1 MDLTRRHIGHII
13 NLLQGEVQ
21 ILTGGIV
28 REHAMRADKVQFLD
42 RRYSPDE
49 RSDVF
54 CISTYVCALEGAFFY
69 AVLQNQK
76 RVRQRRKMGKEAKK
90 NSVFKAEHNADGTS
104 VKVTK
109 EDVRQT
115 FAKFKNPRFST
126 AYITKMAILT
136 AISFLLYAFGKF
148 NLPFMFPQF
157 LEIQISELP
166 ALLAGF
172 SMGPISACVVI
183 VLKCLLKFPLSSTVY
198 VGEATDI
205 LLGIA
210 FVLPASLIYYFH
222 KDKKH
227 ALIGLGVGTV
237 CLTALSILVNRFIS
251 IPYYVQLYFNGD
263 FSLIVNLLAPL
274 YKNITIDTF
283 YTYYL
288 LLGVLPF
295 NLFRCIIVSGLT
307 FVLYK
312 RLSKIL
318 HWDGTSMKKSHDVFG
333 KHTVKNIEETYAL
346 AKQIASTLKG
356 GDVILLSGDLGAGKT
371 TFTKG
376 LAKALGIDDE
386 VTSPTFTILN
396 VYEDGRLKL
405 NHLDM
410 YRVESAD
417 ELAELGIEDCFDDDS
432 VTVIEWNKF
441 EHIDGEIID
450 INITPTGENERIFDV
465 EKRDN
470 K

>member
-1 MDLTRRHIGHII
+1 MFAPLKAQFFYTDRER
-13 NLLQGEVQ
+13 Q
-21 ILTGGIV
+21 ILW
-28 REHAMRADKVQFLD
+28 KL
-42 RRYSPDE
+42 
-49 RSDVF
+49 
-54 CISTYVCALEGAFFY
+54 
-69 AVLQNQK
+69 
-76 RVRQRRKMGKEAKK
+76 RQRRKMSKTKGEKRLK
-90 NSVFKAEHNADGTS
+90 NDVSITAEKTDGKAEIKA
-104 VKVTK
+104 
-109 EDVRQT
+109 T
-115 FAKFKNPRFST
+115 FAKFRNPKFST
-126 AYITKMAILT
+126 AYIAKMAILT
-136 AISFLLYAFGKF
+136 AIAFILYAFAKF
-148 NLPFMFPQF
+148 NLPFMFPSF

-172 SMGPISACVVI
+172 SMGPISGCLVVI
-183 VLKCLLKFPLSSTVY
+183 IKCLLKFPLTTTAY

-227 ALIGLGVGTV
+227 ALIGLCVGSA
-237 CLTALSILVNRFIS
+237 CLTGLSILVNRFIS
-251 IPYYVQLYFNGD
+251 IPFFVQLYFGGNFD
-263 FSLIVNLLAPL
+263 AIVGVLKPL
-274 YKNITIDTF
+274 YKNVTIDTF

-318 HWDGTSMKKSHDVFG
+318 HWDGTSMKKDTVFG
-333 KHTVKNIEETYAL
+333 VHKVKSVDETYAL
-346 AKQIASTLKG
+346 AKKVADTLDG
-356 GDVILLSGDLGAGKT
+356 GEVLLLDGDLGAGKT

-376 LAKALGIDDE
+376 LAKALGVKEE

-396 VYEDGRLKL
+396 VYEDGRIKL

-410 YRVESAD
+410 YRVESSD
-417 ELAELGIEDCFDDDS
+417 ELAELGIEECFDEDA

-441 EHIDGEIID
+441 EHFDGKVIKISVKTLGETKREYDIVLQQDENGKTISDVDAETVKTDEKKSDDVNGEKAENESAVDGENND
-450 INITPTGENERIFDV
+450 
-465 EKRDN
+465 
-470 K
+470 

>member
-1 MDLTRRHIGHII
+1 MSKTK
-13 NLLQGEVQ
+13 GEKR
-21 ILTGGIV
+21 L
-28 REHAMRADKVQFLD
+28 KN
-42 RRYSPDE
+42 
-49 RSDVF
+49 DVS
-54 CISTYVCALEGAFFY
+54 ITAEKTDG
-69 AVLQNQK
+69 
-76 RVRQRRKMGKEAKK
+76 
-90 NSVFKAEHNADGTS
+90 KAEIKA
-104 VKVTK
+104 
-109 EDVRQT
+109 T
-115 FAKFKNPRFST
+115 FAKFRNPKFST
-126 AYITKMAILT
+126 AYIAKMAILT
-136 AISFLLYAFGKF
+136 AIAFILYAFAKF
-148 NLPFMFPQF
+148 NLPFMFPSF

-172 SMGPISACVVI
+172 SMGPISGCLVVI
-183 VLKCLLKFPLSSTVY
+183 IKCLLKFPLTTTAY

-227 ALIGLGVGTV
+227 ALIGLCVGSA
-237 CLTALSILVNRFIS
+237 CLTGLSILVNRFIS
-251 IPYYVQLYFNGD
+251 IPFFVQLYFGGNFD
-263 FSLIVNLLAPL
+263 AIVGVLKPL
-274 YKNITIDTF
+274 YKNVTIDNF

-295 NLFRCIIVSGLT
+295 NLFRCIIVNGLT

-318 HWDGTSMKKSHDVFG
+318 HWDGTSMKKDTVFG
-333 KHTVKNIEETYAL
+333 VHKVKSVDETYAL
-346 AKQIASTLKG
+346 AKKVADTLDG
-356 GDVILLSGDLGAGKT
+356 GEVLLLDGDLGAGKT

-376 LAKALGIDDE
+376 LAKALGVKEE

-410 YRVESAD
+410 YRVESSD
-417 ELAELGIEDCFDDDS
+417 ELAELGIEECFDEDA

-441 EHIDGEIID
+441 EHFDGKVIRISVKTLGETKREYDIVLQQDENGKTISDVDAETVKTDEKKSDDVNGEKAENESAVDGENND
-450 INITPTGENERIFDV
+450 
-465 EKRDN
+465 
-470 K
+470 

>member
-1 MDLTRRHIGHII
+1 MSKTE
-13 NLLQGEVQ
+13 GEKR
-21 ILTGGIV
+21 L
-28 REHAMRADKVQFLD
+28 KN
-42 RRYSPDE
+42 
-49 RSDVF
+49 DVS
-54 CISTYVCALEGAFFY
+54 ITAEKTDG
-69 AVLQNQK
+69 
-76 RVRQRRKMGKEAKK
+76 
-90 NSVFKAEHNADGTS
+90 KAEIKA
-104 VKVTK
+104 
-109 EDVRQT
+109 T
-115 FAKFKNPRFST
+115 FAKFRNPKFST
-126 AYITKMAILT
+126 AYIAKMAILT
-136 AISFLLYAFGKF
+136 AIAFILYAFAKF
-148 NLPFMFPQF
+148 NLPFMFPSF

-172 SMGPISACVVI
+172 SMGPISGCLVVI
-183 VLKCLLKFPLSSTVY
+183 IKCLLKFPLTTTAY

-227 ALIGLGVGTV
+227 ALIGLCVGSA
-237 CLTALSILVNRFIS
+237 CLTGLSILVNRFIS
-251 IPYYVQLYFNGD
+251 IPFFVQLYFGGNFD
-263 FSLIVNLLAPL
+263 AIVGVLKPL
-274 YKNITIDTF
+274 YKNVTIDTF

-318 HWDGTSMKKSHDVFG
+318 HWDGTSMKKDTVFG
-333 KHTVKNIEETYAL
+333 VHKVKSVDETYAL
-346 AKQIASTLKG
+346 AKKVADTLDG
-356 GDVILLSGDLGAGKT
+356 GEVLLLDGDLGAGKT

-376 LAKALGIDDE
+376 LAKALGVKEE

-410 YRVESAD
+410 YRVESSD
-417 ELAELGIEDCFDDDS
+417 ELAELGIEECFDEDA

-441 EHIDGEIID
+441 EHFDGKVIKISVKTLGETKREYD
-450 INITPTGENERIFDV
+450 IVLQQDENGKTISDVDAETVKTDEKKSDGVNGEKAEN
-465 EKRDN
+465 
-470 K
+470 

>member
-1 MDLTRRHIGHII
+1 MSKTK
-13 NLLQGEVQ
+13 GEKR
-21 ILTGGIV
+21 L
-28 REHAMRADKVQFLD
+28 KN
-42 RRYSPDE
+42 
-49 RSDVF
+49 DVS
-54 CISTYVCALEGAFFY
+54 ITAEKTDG
-69 AVLQNQK
+69 
-76 RVRQRRKMGKEAKK
+76 
-90 NSVFKAEHNADGTS
+90 KAEIKA
-104 VKVTK
+104 
-109 EDVRQT
+109 T
-115 FAKFKNPRFST
+115 FAKFRNPKFST
-126 AYITKMAILT
+126 AYIAKMAILT
-136 AISFLLYAFGKF
+136 AIAFILYAFAKF
-148 NLPFMFPQF
+148 NLPFMFPSF

-172 SMGPISACVVI
+172 SMGPISGCLVVI
-183 VLKCLLKFPLSSTVY
+183 IKCLLKFPLTTTAY
-198 VGEATDI
+198 VGESTDI

-227 ALIGLGVGTV
+227 ALIGLCVGSA
-237 CLTALSILVNRFIS
+237 CLTGLSILVNRFIS
-251 IPYYVQLYFNGD
+251 IPFFVQLYFGGNFD
-263 FSLIVNLLAPL
+263 AIVGVLKPL
-274 YKNITIDTF
+274 YKNVTIDTF

-318 HWDGTSMKKSHDVFG
+318 HWDGTSMKKDSVFG
-333 KHTVKNIEETYAL
+333 VHKVKSVDETYAL
-346 AKQIASTLKG
+346 AKKVADTLDG
-356 GDVILLSGDLGAGKT
+356 GEVLLLDGDLGAGKT

-376 LAKALGIDDE
+376 LAKALGVKEE

-410 YRVESAD
+410 YRVESSD
-417 ELAELGIEDCFDDDS
+417 ELAELGIEECFDEDA

-441 EHIDGEIID
+441 EHFDGKVIKISVKTLGETKREYDIVLQQDENGKTISDVDAETVESDEKKSDDVNGEKAENESVADGE
-450 INITPTGENERIFDV
+450 NNG
-465 EKRDN
+465 
-470 K
+470 

>member
-1 MDLTRRHIGHII
+1 MSKTK
-13 NLLQGEVQ
+13 GEKR
-21 ILTGGIV
+21 L
-28 REHAMRADKVQFLD
+28 KN
-42 RRYSPDE
+42 
-49 RSDVF
+49 DVS
-54 CISTYVCALEGAFFY
+54 ITAEKTDG
-69 AVLQNQK
+69 
-76 RVRQRRKMGKEAKK
+76 
-90 NSVFKAEHNADGTS
+90 KAEIKA
-104 VKVTK
+104 
-109 EDVRQT
+109 T
-115 FAKFKNPRFST
+115 FAKFRNPKFST
-126 AYITKMAILT
+126 AYIAKMAILT
-136 AISFLLYAFGKF
+136 AIAFILYAFAKF
-148 NLPFMFPQF
+148 NLPFMFPSF

-172 SMGPISACVVI
+172 SMGPISGCLVVI
-183 VLKCLLKFPLSSTVY
+183 IKCLLKFPLTTTAY

-227 ALIGLGVGTV
+227 ALIGLCVGSA
-237 CLTALSILVNRFIS
+237 CLTGLSILVNRFIS
-251 IPYYVQLYFNGD
+251 IPFFVQLYFGGN
-263 FSLIVNLLAPL
+263 FNAIVGVLKPL
-274 YKNITIDTF
+274 YKNVTIDTF

-318 HWDGTSMKKSHDVFG
+318 HWDGTSMKKDTVFG
-333 KHTVKNIEETYAL
+333 VHKVKSVDETYAL
-346 AKQIASTLKG
+346 AKKVADTLDG
-356 GDVILLSGDLGAGKT
+356 GEVLLLDGDLGAGKT

-376 LAKALGIDDE
+376 LAKALGVKEE

-410 YRVESAD
+410 YRVESSD
-417 ELAELGIEDCFDDDS
+417 ELAELGIEECFDEDA

-441 EHIDGEIID
+441 EHFDGKVIKISVKTLGETKREYDIVLQQDENGKTISDVDAETVKTDEKKSDDVNGEKAENESAVDGE
-450 INITPTGENERIFDV
+450 NNV
-465 EKRDN
+465 
-470 K
+470 

>member
-1 MDLTRRHIGHII
+1 MSKTK
-13 NLLQGEVQ
+13 GEKR
-21 ILTGGIV
+21 L
-28 REHAMRADKVQFLD
+28 KN
-42 RRYSPDE
+42 
-49 RSDVF
+49 DVS
-54 CISTYVCALEGAFFY
+54 ITAEKTDG
-69 AVLQNQK
+69 
-76 RVRQRRKMGKEAKK
+76 
-90 NSVFKAEHNADGTS
+90 KAEIKA
-104 VKVTK
+104 
-109 EDVRQT
+109 T
-115 FAKFKNPRFST
+115 FAKFRNPKFST
-126 AYITKMAILT
+126 AYIAKMAILT
-136 AISFLLYAFGKF
+136 AIAFILYAFAKF
-148 NLPFMFPQF
+148 NLPFMFPSF

-172 SMGPISACVVI
+172 SMGPISGCLVVI
-183 VLKCLLKFPLSSTVY
+183 IKCLLKFPLTTTAY
-198 VGEATDI
+198 VGESTDI

-227 ALIGLGVGTV
+227 ALIGLCVGSA
-237 CLTALSILVNRFIS
+237 CLTGLSILVNRFIS
-251 IPYYVQLYFNGD
+251 IPFFVQLYFGGNFD
-263 FSLIVNLLAPL
+263 AIVGVLKPL
-274 YKNITIDTF
+274 YKNVTIDTF

-318 HWDGTSMKKSHDVFG
+318 HWDGTSMKKDTVFG
-333 KHTVKNIEETYAL
+333 VHKVKSVDETYAL
-346 AKQIASTLKG
+346 AKKVADTLDG
-356 GDVILLSGDLGAGKT
+356 GEVLLLDGDLGAGKT

-376 LAKALGIDDE
+376 LAKALGVKEE

-410 YRVESAD
+410 YRVESSD
-417 ELAELGIEDCFDDDS
+417 ELAELGIEECFDEDA

-441 EHIDGEIID
+441 EHFDGKVIKISVKTLGETKREYDIVLQQDENGKTISDVDTETVEADEKKSDDVKGEKAVNESAADGE
-450 INITPTGENERIFDV
+450 NNG
-465 EKRDN
+465 
-470 K
+470 

>member
-1 MDLTRRHIGHII
+1 MFAPLKAQFFYTDRER
-13 NLLQGEVQ
+13 Q
-21 ILTGGIV
+21 ILW
-28 REHAMRADKVQFLD
+28 KL
-42 RRYSPDE
+42 
-49 RSDVF
+49 
-54 CISTYVCALEGAFFY
+54 
-69 AVLQNQK
+69 
-76 RVRQRRKMGKEAKK
+76 RQRRKMSKTKGEKRLK
-90 NSVFKAEHNADGTS
+90 NDISITAEKTDGKAEIKA
-104 VKVTK
+104 
-109 EDVRQT
+109 T
-115 FAKFKNPRFST
+115 FAKFRNPKFST
-126 AYITKMAILT
+126 AYIAKMAILT
-136 AISFLLYAFGKF
+136 AIAFILYAFAKF
-148 NLPFMFPQF
+148 NLPFMFPSF

-172 SMGPISACVVI
+172 SMGPISGCLVVI
-183 VLKCLLKFPLSSTVY
+183 IKCLLKFPLTTTAY

-227 ALIGLGVGTV
+227 ALIGLCVGSA
-237 CLTALSILVNRFIS
+237 CLTGLSILVNRFIS
-251 IPYYVQLYFNGD
+251 IPFFVQLYFGGNFD
-263 FSLIVNLLAPL
+263 AIVGVLKPL
-274 YKNITIDTF
+274 YKNVTIDNF

-295 NLFRCIIVSGLT
+295 NLFRCIIVNGLT

-318 HWDGTSMKKSHDVFG
+318 HWDGTSMKKDTVFG
-333 KHTVKNIEETYAL
+333 VHKVKSVDETYAL
-346 AKQIASTLKG
+346 AKKVADTLDG
-356 GDVILLSGDLGAGKT
+356 GEVLLLDGDLGAGKT

-376 LAKALGIDDE
+376 LAKALGVKEE

-410 YRVESAD
+410 YRVESSD
-417 ELAELGIEDCFDDDS
+417 ELAELGIEECFDEDA

-441 EHIDGEIID
+441 EHFDGKVIKISVKTLGETKREYDIVLQQDENGKTISDVDAETVKTDEKKSDDVNGEKAENESAVDGENND
-450 INITPTGENERIFDV
+450 
-465 EKRDN
+465 
-470 K
+470 

>member
-1 MDLTRRHIGHII
+1 MSKTK
-13 NLLQGEVQ
+13 GEKR
-21 ILTGGIV
+21 L
-28 REHAMRADKVQFLD
+28 KN
-42 RRYSPDE
+42 
-49 RSDVF
+49 DVS
-54 CISTYVCALEGAFFY
+54 ITAEKTDG
-69 AVLQNQK
+69 
-76 RVRQRRKMGKEAKK
+76 
-90 NSVFKAEHNADGTS
+90 KAEIKA
-104 VKVTK
+104 
-109 EDVRQT
+109 T
-115 FAKFKNPRFST
+115 FAKFRNPKFST
-126 AYITKMAILT
+126 AYIAKMAILT
-136 AISFLLYAFGKF
+136 AIAFILYAFAKF
-148 NLPFMFPQF
+148 NLPFMFPSF

-172 SMGPISACVVI
+172 SMGPISGCLVVI
-183 VLKCLLKFPLSSTVY
+183 IKCLLKFPLTTTAY

-227 ALIGLGVGTV
+227 ALIGLCVGSA
-237 CLTALSILVNRFIS
+237 CLTGLSILVNRFIS
-251 IPYYVQLYFNGD
+251 IPFFVQLYFGGNFD
-263 FSLIVNLLAPL
+263 AIVGVLKPL
-274 YKNITIDTF
+274 YKNVTIDTF

-318 HWDGTSMKKSHDVFG
+318 HWNGTSMKKDTVFG
-333 KHTVKNIEETYAL
+333 VHKVKSVDETYAL
-346 AKQIASTLKG
+346 AKKVADTLDG
-356 GDVILLSGDLGAGKT
+356 GEVLLLDGDLGAGKT

-376 LAKALGIDDE
+376 LAKALGVKEE

-410 YRVESAD
+410 YRVESSD
-417 ELAELGIEDCFDDDS
+417 ELAELGIEECFDEDA

-441 EHIDGEIID
+441 EHFDGKVIKISVKTLGETKREYD
-450 INITPTGENERIFDV
+450 IVLQQDENGKTISDVDAETVKTDEKKSDDVNGEKAEN
-465 EKRDN
+465 
-470 K
+470 

>member
-1 MDLTRRHIGHII
+1 MFAPLKAQFFYTDR
-13 NLLQGEVQ
+13 EWQ
-21 ILTGGIV
+21 ILW
-28 REHAMRADKVQFLD
+28 KL
-42 RRYSPDE
+42 
-49 RSDVF
+49 
-54 CISTYVCALEGAFFY
+54 
-69 AVLQNQK
+69 
-76 RVRQRRKMGKEAKK
+76 RQRRKMSKTKGEKRLK
-90 NSVFKAEHNADGTS
+90 NDISITAEKTDGKAEIKA
-104 VKVTK
+104 
-109 EDVRQT
+109 T
-115 FAKFKNPRFST
+115 FAKFRNPKFST
-126 AYITKMAILT
+126 AYIAKMAILT
-136 AISFLLYAFGKF
+136 AIAFILYAFAKF
-148 NLPFMFPQF
+148 NLPFMFPSF

-172 SMGPISACVVI
+172 SMGPISGCLVVI
-183 VLKCLLKFPLSSTVY
+183 IKCLLKFPLTTTAY

-227 ALIGLGVGTV
+227 ALIGLCVGSA
-237 CLTALSILVNRFIS
+237 CLTGLSILVNRFIS
-251 IPYYVQLYFNGD
+251 IPFFVQLYFGGNFD
-263 FSLIVNLLAPL
+263 AIVGVLKPL
-274 YKNITIDTF
+274 YKNVTIDNF

-295 NLFRCIIVSGLT
+295 NLFRCIIVNGLT

-318 HWDGTSMKKSHDVFG
+318 HWDGTSMKKDTVFG
-333 KHTVKNIEETYAL
+333 VHKVKSVDETYAL
-346 AKQIASTLKG
+346 AKKVADTLDG
-356 GDVILLSGDLGAGKT
+356 GEVLLLDGDLGAGKT

-376 LAKALGIDDE
+376 LAKALGVKEE

-410 YRVESAD
+410 YRVESSD
-417 ELAELGIEDCFDDDS
+417 ELAELGIEECFDEDA

-441 EHIDGEIID
+441 EHFDGKVIKISVKTLGETKREYDIVLQQDENGKTISDVDAETVKTDEKKSDDVNGEKAENESAVDGENND
-450 INITPTGENERIFDV
+450 
-465 EKRDN
+465 
-470 K
+470 

>member
-1 MDLTRRHIGHII
+1 MSKTK
-13 NLLQGEVQ
+13 GEKR
-21 ILTGGIV
+21 L
-28 REHAMRADKVQFLD
+28 KN
-42 RRYSPDE
+42 
-49 RSDVF
+49 DVS
-54 CISTYVCALEGAFFY
+54 ITAEKTDG
-69 AVLQNQK
+69 
-76 RVRQRRKMGKEAKK
+76 
-90 NSVFKAEHNADGTS
+90 KAEIKA
-104 VKVTK
+104 
-109 EDVRQT
+109 T
-115 FAKFKNPRFST
+115 FAKFRNPKFST
-126 AYITKMAILT
+126 AYIAKMAILT
-136 AISFLLYAFGKF
+136 AIAFILYAFAKF
-148 NLPFMFPQF
+148 NLPFMFPSF

-172 SMGPISACVVI
+172 SMGPISGCLVVI
-183 VLKCLLKFPLSSTVY
+183 IKCLLKFPLTTTAY

-227 ALIGLGVGTV
+227 ALIGLCVGSA
-237 CLTALSILVNRFIS
+237 CLTGLSILVNRFIS
-251 IPYYVQLYFNGD
+251 IPFFVQLYFGGNFD
-263 FSLIVNLLAPL
+263 AIVGVLKPL
-274 YKNITIDTF
+274 YKNVTIDTF

-318 HWDGTSMKKSHDVFG
+318 HWDGTSMKKDTVFG
-333 KHTVKNIEETYAL
+333 VHKVKSVDETYAL
-346 AKQIASTLKG
+346 AKKVADTLDG
-356 GDVILLSGDLGAGKT
+356 GEVLLLDGDLGAGKT

-376 LAKALGIDDE
+376 LAKALGVKEE

-410 YRVESAD
+410 YRVECSD
-417 ELAELGIEDCFDDDS
+417 ELAELGIEECFDEDA

-441 EHIDGEIID
+441 EHFDGKVIKISVKTLGETKREYD
-450 INITPTGENERIFDV
+450 IVLQQDENGKTISDVDAETVKTDEKKSDDVNGEKAEN
-465 EKRDN
+465 
-470 K
+470 

>member
-1 MDLTRRHIGHII
+1 MSKTK
-13 NLLQGEVQ
+13 GEKR
-21 ILTGGIV
+21 L
-28 REHAMRADKVQFLD
+28 KN
-42 RRYSPDE
+42 
-49 RSDVF
+49 DVS
-54 CISTYVCALEGAFFY
+54 ITAEKTDG
-69 AVLQNQK
+69 
-76 RVRQRRKMGKEAKK
+76 
-90 NSVFKAEHNADGTS
+90 KAEIKA
-104 VKVTK
+104 
-109 EDVRQT
+109 T
-115 FAKFKNPRFST
+115 FAKFRNPKFST
-126 AYITKMAILT
+126 AYIAKMAILT
-136 AISFLLYAFGKF
+136 AIAFILYAFAKF
-148 NLPFMFPQF
+148 NLPFMFPSF

-172 SMGPISACVVI
+172 SMGPISGCLVVI
-183 VLKCLLKFPLSSTVY
+183 IKCLLKFPLTTTAY
-198 VGEATDI
+198 VGESTDI

-227 ALIGLGVGTV
+227 ALIGLCVGSA
-237 CLTALSILVNRFIS
+237 CLTGLSILVNRFIS
-251 IPYYVQLYFNGD
+251 IPFFVQLYFGGNFD
-263 FSLIVNLLAPL
+263 AIVGVLKPL
-274 YKNITIDTF
+274 YKNVTIDTF

-318 HWDGTSMKKSHDVFG
+318 HWDGTSMKKDTVFG
-333 KHTVKNIEETYAL
+333 VHKVKSVDETYAL
-346 AKQIASTLKG
+346 AKKVADTLDG
-356 GDVILLSGDLGAGKT
+356 GEVLLLDGDLGAGKT

-376 LAKALGIDDE
+376 LAKALGVKEE

-410 YRVESAD
+410 YRVESSD
-417 ELAELGIEDCFDDDS
+417 ELAELGIEECFDEDA

-441 EHIDGEIID
+441 EHFDGKVIRISVKTLGETKREYD
-450 INITPTGENERIFDV
+450 IVLQQDENGKTISDVDAERVKTDEKKSDDVNGEKAEN
-465 EKRDN
+465 
-470 K
+470 

>member
-1 MDLTRRHIGHII
+1 MSKTK
-13 NLLQGEVQ
+13 GEKR
-21 ILTGGIV
+21 L
-28 REHAMRADKVQFLD
+28 KN
-42 RRYSPDE
+42 
-49 RSDVF
+49 DVS
-54 CISTYVCALEGAFFY
+54 ITAEKTDG
-69 AVLQNQK
+69 
-76 RVRQRRKMGKEAKK
+76 
-90 NSVFKAEHNADGTS
+90 KAEIKA
-104 VKVTK
+104 
-109 EDVRQT
+109 T
-115 FAKFKNPRFST
+115 FAKFRNPKFST
-126 AYITKMAILT
+126 AYIAKMAILT
-136 AISFLLYAFGKF
+136 AIAFILYAFAKF
-148 NLPFMFPQF
+148 NLPFMFPSF

-172 SMGPISACVVI
+172 SMGPISGCLVVI
-183 VLKCLLKFPLSSTVY
+183 IKCLLKFPLTTTAY

-227 ALIGLGVGTV
+227 ALIGLCVGSA
-237 CLTALSILVNRFIS
+237 CLTGLSILVNRFIS
-251 IPYYVQLYFNGD
+251 IPFFVQLYFGGNFD
-263 FSLIVNLLAPL
+263 AIVGVLKPL
-274 YKNITIDTF
+274 YKNVTIDTF

-318 HWDGTSMKKSHDVFG
+318 HWDGTSMKKDTVFG
-333 KHTVKNIEETYAL
+333 VHKVKSVDETYAL
-346 AKQIASTLKG
+346 AKKVADTLDG
-356 GDVILLSGDLGAGKT
+356 GEVLLLDGDLGAGKT

-376 LAKALGIDDE
+376 LAKALGVKEE

-410 YRVESAD
+410 YRVESSD
-417 ELAELGIEDCFDDDS
+417 ELAELGIEECFDEDA

-441 EHIDGEIID
+441 EHFDGKVIKISVKTLGETKREYDIVLQQDENGKTISDVDAETVKTDEKKSDDVNGEKAENESAVDGENND
-450 INITPTGENERIFDV
+450 
-465 EKRDN
+465 
-470 K
+470 

>member
-1 MDLTRRHIGHII
+1 MSKTK
-13 NLLQGEVQ
+13 GEKR
-21 ILTGGIV
+21 L
-28 REHAMRADKVQFLD
+28 KN
-42 RRYSPDE
+42 
-49 RSDVF
+49 DVS
-54 CISTYVCALEGAFFY
+54 ITAEKTDG
-69 AVLQNQK
+69 
-76 RVRQRRKMGKEAKK
+76 
-90 NSVFKAEHNADGTS
+90 KAEIKA
-104 VKVTK
+104 
-109 EDVRQT
+109 T
-115 FAKFKNPRFST
+115 FAKFRNPKFST
-126 AYITKMAILT
+126 AYIAKMAILT
-136 AISFLLYAFGKF
+136 AIAFILYAFAKF
-148 NLPFMFPQF
+148 NLPFMFPSF

-172 SMGPISACVVI
+172 SMGPISGCLVVI
-183 VLKCLLKFPLSSTVY
+183 IKCLLKFPLTTTAY

-227 ALIGLGVGTV
+227 ALIGLCVGSA
-237 CLTALSILVNRFIS
+237 CLTGLSILVNRFIS
-251 IPYYVQLYFNGD
+251 IPFFVQLYFGGNFD
-263 FSLIVNLLAPL
+263 AIVGVLKPL
-274 YKNITIDTF
+274 YKNVTIDTF

-318 HWDGTSMKKSHDVFG
+318 HWDGTSMKKDTVFG
-333 KHTVKNIEETYAL
+333 VHKVKSVDETYAL
-346 AKQIASTLKG
+346 AKKVADTLDG
-356 GDVILLSGDLGAGKT
+356 GEVLLLDGDLGAGKT

-376 LAKALGIDDE
+376 LAKALGVKEE

-410 YRVESAD
+410 YRVESSD
-417 ELAELGIEDCFDDDS
+417 ELAELGIEECFDEDA

-441 EHIDGEIID
+441 DHFDGKVIKISVKTLGETKREYD
-450 INITPTGENERIFDV
+450 IVLQQDENGKTISDVDAETVKTDEKKSDDVNGEKAEN
-465 EKRDN
+465 
-470 K
+470 

>member
-1 MDLTRRHIGHII
+1 MSKTK
-13 NLLQGEVQ
+13 GEKR
-21 ILTGGIV
+21 L
-28 REHAMRADKVQFLD
+28 KN
-42 RRYSPDE
+42 
-49 RSDVF
+49 DVS
-54 CISTYVCALEGAFFY
+54 ITAEKTDG
-69 AVLQNQK
+69 
-76 RVRQRRKMGKEAKK
+76 
-90 NSVFKAEHNADGTS
+90 KAEIKA
-104 VKVTK
+104 
-109 EDVRQT
+109 T
-115 FAKFKNPRFST
+115 FAKFRNPKFST
-126 AYITKMAILT
+126 AYIAKMAILT
-136 AISFLLYAFGKF
+136 AIAFILYAFAKF
-148 NLPFMFPQF
+148 NLPFMFPSF

-172 SMGPISACVVI
+172 SMGPISGCLVVI
-183 VLKCLLKFPLSSTVY
+183 IKCLLKFPLTTTAY

-227 ALIGLGVGTV
+227 ALIGLCVGSA
-237 CLTALSILVNRFIS
+237 CLTGLSILVNRFIS
-251 IPYYVQLYFNGD
+251 IPFFVQLYFGGNFDAIIGV
-263 FSLIVNLLAPL
+263 LKPL
-274 YKNITIDTF
+274 YKNVTIDTF

-318 HWDGTSMKKSHDVFG
+318 HWDGTSMKKDTVFG
-333 KHTVKNIEETYAL
+333 VHKVKSVDETYAL
-346 AKQIASTLKG
+346 AKKVADTLDG
-356 GDVILLSGDLGAGKT
+356 GEVLLLDGDLGAGKT

-376 LAKALGIDDE
+376 LAKALGVKEE

-410 YRVESAD
+410 YRVESSD
-417 ELAELGIEDCFDDDS
+417 ELAELGIEECFDEDA

-441 EHIDGEIID
+441 EHFDGKVIKISVKTLGETKREYD
-450 INITPTGENERIFDV
+450 IVLQQDENGKTISDVDAETVKTDEKKSDDVNGEKAEN
-465 EKRDN
+465 
-470 K
+470 

>member
-1 MDLTRRHIGHII
+1 MSKTK
-13 NLLQGEVQ
+13 GEKR
-21 ILTGGIV
+21 L
-28 REHAMRADKVQFLD
+28 KN
-42 RRYSPDE
+42 
-49 RSDVF
+49 DVS
-54 CISTYVCALEGAFFY
+54 ITAEKTDG
-69 AVLQNQK
+69 
-76 RVRQRRKMGKEAKK
+76 
-90 NSVFKAEHNADGTS
+90 KAEIKA
-104 VKVTK
+104 
-109 EDVRQT
+109 T
-115 FAKFKNPRFST
+115 FAKFRNPKFST
-126 AYITKMAILT
+126 AYIAKMAILT
-136 AISFLLYAFGKF
+136 AIAFILYAFAKF
-148 NLPFMFPQF
+148 NLPFMFPSF

-172 SMGPISACVVI
+172 SMGPISGCLVVI
-183 VLKCLLKFPLSSTVY
+183 IKCLLKFPLTTTAY
-198 VGEATDI
+198 VGESTDI

-227 ALIGLGVGTV
+227 AFIGLCVGSA
-237 CLTALSILVNRFIS
+237 CLTGLSILVNRFIS
-251 IPYYVQLYFNGD
+251 IPFFVQLYFGGNFD
-263 FSLIVNLLAPL
+263 AIVGVLKPL
-274 YKNITIDTF
+274 YKNVTIDTF

-318 HWDGTSMKKSHDVFG
+318 HWDGTSMKKG
-333 KHTVKNIEETYAL
+333 TVLGVHKVKSVDETYAL
-346 AKQIASTLKG
+346 AKKVADTLDG
-356 GDVILLSGDLGAGKT
+356 GEVLLLDGDLGAGKT

-376 LAKALGIDDE
+376 LAKALGVKEE

-410 YRVESAD
+410 YRVESSD
-417 ELAELGIEDCFDDDS
+417 ELAELGIEECFDEDA

-441 EHIDGEIID
+441 EHFDGKVIKISVKTLGETKREYDIVLQQDENGKTISDVDTETVEADEKKSDDVKGEKAENESVADGE
-450 INITPTGENERIFDV
+450 NNG
-465 EKRDN
+465 
-470 K
+470 

>member
-1 MDLTRRHIGHII
+1 MSKTK
-13 NLLQGEVQ
+13 GEKR
-21 ILTGGIV
+21 L
-28 REHAMRADKVQFLD
+28 KN
-42 RRYSPDE
+42 
-49 RSDVF
+49 DVS
-54 CISTYVCALEGAFFY
+54 ITAEKTDG
-69 AVLQNQK
+69 
-76 RVRQRRKMGKEAKK
+76 
-90 NSVFKAEHNADGTS
+90 KAEIKA
-104 VKVTK
+104 
-109 EDVRQT
+109 T
-115 FAKFKNPRFST
+115 FAKFRNPKFST
-126 AYITKMAILT
+126 AYIAKMAILT
-136 AISFLLYAFGKF
+136 AIAFILYAFAKF
-148 NLPFMFPQF
+148 NLPFMFPSF

-172 SMGPISACVVI
+172 SMGPISGCLVVI
-183 VLKCLLKFPLSSTVY
+183 IKCLLKFPLTTTAY
-198 VGEATDI
+198 VGESTDI

-227 ALIGLGVGTV
+227 ALIGLCVGSA
-237 CLTALSILVNRFIS
+237 CLTGLSILVNRFIS
-251 IPYYVQLYFNGD
+251 IPFFVQLYFGGNFDAIIGV
-263 FSLIVNLLAPL
+263 LKPL
-274 YKNITIDTF
+274 YKNVTIDTF

-318 HWDGTSMKKSHDVFG
+318 HWDGTSMKKSTVFG
-333 KHTVKNIEETYAL
+333 VHKVKSVDETYAL
-346 AKQIASTLKG
+346 AKKVADTLDG
-356 GDVILLSGDLGAGKT
+356 GEILLLDGDLGAGKT

-376 LAKALGIDDE
+376 LAKALGVKEE

-410 YRVESAD
+410 YRVESSD
-417 ELAELGIEDCFDDDS
+417 ELAELGIEECFDEDA

-441 EHIDGEIID
+441 EHFDGKVIKISVKTLGETKREYDIVLKQDENGKTISDDDAETVESDEKKSDDVNGEKAENESVADGE
-450 INITPTGENERIFDV
+450 NNG
-465 EKRDN
+465 
-470 K
+470 

>member
-1 MDLTRRHIGHII
+1 MFAPLKAQFFYTDRER
-13 NLLQGEVQ
+13 Q
-21 ILTGGIV
+21 ILW
-28 REHAMRADKVQFLD
+28 KL
-42 RRYSPDE
+42 
-49 RSDVF
+49 
-54 CISTYVCALEGAFFY
+54 C
-69 AVLQNQK
+69 
-76 RVRQRRKMGKEAKK
+76 QRRKMSKTKGEKRLK
-90 NSVFKAEHNADGTS
+90 NDVSITAEKTDGKAEIKA
-104 VKVTK
+104 
-109 EDVRQT
+109 T
-115 FAKFKNPRFST
+115 FAKFRNPKFST
-126 AYITKMAILT
+126 AYIAKMAILT
-136 AISFLLYAFGKF
+136 AIAFILYAFAKF
-148 NLPFMFPQF
+148 NLPFMFPSF

-172 SMGPISACVVI
+172 SMGPISGCLVVI
-183 VLKCLLKFPLSSTVY
+183 IKCLLKFPLTTTAY

-227 ALIGLGVGTV
+227 ALIGLCVGSA
-237 CLTALSILVNRFIS
+237 CLTGLSILVNRFIS
-251 IPYYVQLYFNGD
+251 IPFFVQLYFGGNFD
-263 FSLIVNLLAPL
+263 AIVGVLKPL
-274 YKNITIDTF
+274 YKNVTIDTF

-318 HWDGTSMKKSHDVFG
+318 HWDGTSMKKDTVFG
-333 KHTVKNIEETYAL
+333 VHKVKSVDETYAL
-346 AKQIASTLKG
+346 AKKVADTLDG
-356 GDVILLSGDLGAGKT
+356 GEVLLLDGDLGAGKT

-376 LAKALGIDDE
+376 LAKALGVKEE

-410 YRVESAD
+410 YRVESSD
-417 ELAELGIEDCFDDDS
+417 ELAELGIEECFDEDA

-441 EHIDGEIID
+441 EHFDGKVIKISVKTLGETKREYDIVLQQDENGKTISDVDAETVKTDEKKSDDVNGEKAENESAVDGENND
-450 INITPTGENERIFDV
+450 
-465 EKRDN
+465 
-470 K
+470 

>member
-1 MDLTRRHIGHII
+1 MSKTK
-13 NLLQGEVQ
+13 GEKR
-21 ILTGGIV
+21 L
-28 REHAMRADKVQFLD
+28 KN
-42 RRYSPDE
+42 
-49 RSDVF
+49 DVS
-54 CISTYVCALEGAFFY
+54 ITAEKTDG
-69 AVLQNQK
+69 
-76 RVRQRRKMGKEAKK
+76 
-90 NSVFKAEHNADGTS
+90 KAEIKA
-104 VKVTK
+104 
-109 EDVRQT
+109 T
-115 FAKFKNPRFST
+115 FAKFRNPKFST
-126 AYITKMAILT
+126 AYIAKMAILT
-136 AISFLLYAFGKF
+136 AIAFILYAFAKF
-148 NLPFMFPQF
+148 NLPFMFPSF

-172 SMGPISACVVI
+172 SMGPISGCLVVI
-183 VLKCLLKFPLSSTVY
+183 IKCLLKFPLTTTAY
-198 VGEATDI
+198 VGESTDI

-227 ALIGLGVGTV
+227 ALIGLCVGSA
-237 CLTALSILVNRFIS
+237 CLTGLSILVNRFIS
-251 IPYYVQLYFNGD
+251 IPFFVQLYFGGNFD
-263 FSLIVNLLAPL
+263 AIVGVLKPL
-274 YKNITIDTF
+274 YKNVTIDTF

-318 HWDGTSMKKSHDVFG
+318 HWDGTSMKKDSVFG
-333 KHTVKNIEETYAL
+333 VHKVKSVDETYAL
-346 AKQIASTLKG
+346 AKKVADTLDG
-356 GDVILLSGDLGAGKT
+356 GEVLLLDGDLGAGKT

-376 LAKALGIDDE
+376 LAKALGVKEE

-410 YRVESAD
+410 YRVESSD
-417 ELAELGIEDCFDDDS
+417 ELAELGIEECFDEDA

-441 EHIDGEIID
+441 EHFDGKVIKISVKTLGETKREYDIVLQQDENGKTISDVDAETAEADEKKSDDVNGEKAENESAADGE
-450 INITPTGENERIFDV
+450 NNG
-465 EKRDN
+465 
-470 K
+470 

>member
-1 MDLTRRHIGHII
+1 MSKTK
-13 NLLQGEVQ
+13 GEKR
-21 ILTGGIV
+21 L
-28 REHAMRADKVQFLD
+28 KN
-42 RRYSPDE
+42 
-49 RSDVF
+49 DVS
-54 CISTYVCALEGAFFY
+54 ITAEKTDG
-69 AVLQNQK
+69 
-76 RVRQRRKMGKEAKK
+76 
-90 NSVFKAEHNADGTS
+90 KAEIKA
-104 VKVTK
+104 
-109 EDVRQT
+109 T
-115 FAKFKNPRFST
+115 FAKFRNPKFST
-126 AYITKMAILT
+126 AYIAKMAILT
-136 AISFLLYAFGKF
+136 AIAFILYAFAKF
-148 NLPFMFPQF
+148 NLPFMFPSF

-172 SMGPISACVVI
+172 SMGPISGCLVVI
-183 VLKCLLKFPLSSTVY
+183 IKCLLKFPLTTTAY

-227 ALIGLGVGTV
+227 ALIGLCVGSA
-237 CLTALSILVNRFIS
+237 CLTGLSILVNRFIS
-251 IPYYVQLYFNGD
+251 IPFFVQLYFGGNFD
-263 FSLIVNLLAPL
+263 AIVGVLKPL
-274 YKNITIDTF
+274 YKNVTIDTF

-318 HWDGTSMKKSHDVFG
+318 HWDGTSMKKDTVFG
-333 KHTVKNIEETYAL
+333 VHKVKSVDETYAL
-346 AKQIASTLKG
+346 AKKVADTLDG
-356 GDVILLSGDLGAGKT
+356 GEVLLLDGDLGAGKT

-376 LAKALGIDDE
+376 LAKALGVKEE

-410 YRVESAD
+410 YRVESSD
-417 ELAELGIEDCFDDDS
+417 ELAELGIEECFDEDA

-441 EHIDGEIID
+441 EHFDGKVIRISVKTLGETKREYDIVLQQDENGKTISDVDAETVKTDEKKSDDVNGEKAENESTVDGENND
-450 INITPTGENERIFDV
+450 
-465 EKRDN
+465 
-470 K
+470 

>member
-1 MDLTRRHIGHII
+1 MSKTE
-13 NLLQGEVQ
+13 GEKR
-21 ILTGGIV
+21 L
-28 REHAMRADKVQFLD
+28 KN
-42 RRYSPDE
+42 
-49 RSDVF
+49 DVS
-54 CISTYVCALEGAFFY
+54 ITAEKTDG
-69 AVLQNQK
+69 
-76 RVRQRRKMGKEAKK
+76 
-90 NSVFKAEHNADGTS
+90 KAEIKA
-104 VKVTK
+104 
-109 EDVRQT
+109 T
-115 FAKFKNPRFST
+115 FAKFRNPKFST
-126 AYITKMAILT
+126 AYIAKMAILT
-136 AISFLLYAFGKF
+136 AIAFILYAFAKF
-148 NLPFMFPQF
+148 NLPFMFPSF

-172 SMGPISACVVI
+172 SMGPISGCLVVI
-183 VLKCLLKFPLSSTVY
+183 IKCLLKFPLTTTAY

-227 ALIGLGVGTV
+227 ALIGLCVGSA
-237 CLTALSILVNRFIS
+237 CLTGLSILVNRFIS
-251 IPYYVQLYFNGD
+251 IPFFVQLYFGGNFD
-263 FSLIVNLLAPL
+263 AIVGVLKPL
-274 YKNITIDTF
+274 YKNVTIDTF

-318 HWDGTSMKKSHDVFG
+318 HWDGTSMKKDTVFG
-333 KHTVKNIEETYAL
+333 VHKVKSVDETYAL
-346 AKQIASTLKG
+346 AKKVADTLDG
-356 GDVILLSGDLGAGKT
+356 GEVLLLDGDLGAGKT

-376 LAKALGIDDE
+376 LAKALGVKEE

-410 YRVESAD
+410 YRVESSD
-417 ELAELGIEDCFDDDS
+417 ELAELGIEECFDEDA

-441 EHIDGEIID
+441 EHFDGKVIKISVKTLGETKREYD
-450 INITPTGENERIFDV
+450 IVLQQDENGKTISDVDAETVKTDEKKSDDVNGEKAEN
-465 EKRDN
+465 
-470 K
+470 

>member
-1 MDLTRRHIGHII
+1 MSKTK
-13 NLLQGEVQ
+13 GEKR
-21 ILTGGIV
+21 L
-28 REHAMRADKVQFLD
+28 KN
-42 RRYSPDE
+42 
-49 RSDVF
+49 DVS
-54 CISTYVCALEGAFFY
+54 ITAEKTDG
-69 AVLQNQK
+69 
-76 RVRQRRKMGKEAKK
+76 
-90 NSVFKAEHNADGTS
+90 KAEIKA
-104 VKVTK
+104 
-109 EDVRQT
+109 T
-115 FAKFKNPRFST
+115 FAKFRNPKFST
-126 AYITKMAILT
+126 AYIAKMAILT
-136 AISFLLYAFGKF
+136 AIAFILYAFAKF
-148 NLPFMFPQF
+148 NLPFMFPSF

-172 SMGPISACVVI
+172 SMGPISGCLVVI
-183 VLKCLLKFPLSSTVY
+183 IKCLLKFPLTTTAY

-227 ALIGLGVGTV
+227 ALIGLCVGSA
-237 CLTALSILVNRFIS
+237 CLTGLSILVNRFIS
-251 IPYYVQLYFNGD
+251 IPFFVQLYFGGNFD
-263 FSLIVNLLAPL
+263 AIVGVLKPL
-274 YKNITIDTF
+274 YKNVTIDTF

-318 HWDGTSMKKSHDVFG
+318 HWDGTSMKKDTVFG
-333 KHTVKNIEETYAL
+333 VHKVKSVDETYAL
-346 AKQIASTLKG
+346 AKKVADTLDG
-356 GDVILLSGDLGAGKT
+356 GEVLLLDGDLGAGKT

-376 LAKALGIDDE
+376 LAKALGVKEE

-410 YRVESAD
+410 YRVESSD
-417 ELAELGIEDCFDDDS
+417 ELAELGIEECFDEDA

-441 EHIDGEIID
+441 EHFDGKVIKISVKTLGETKREYD
-450 INITPTGENERIFDV
+450 IALQQDENGKTISDVDAETVKTDEKKSDDVNGEKAEN
-465 EKRDN
+465 
-470 K
+470 

>member
-1 MDLTRRHIGHII
+1 MSKTK
-13 NLLQGEVQ
+13 GEKR
-21 ILTGGIV
+21 LKN
-28 REHAMRADKVQFLD
+28 D
-42 RRYSPDE
+42 
-49 RSDVF
+49 
-54 CISTYVCALEGAFFY
+54 ISITAEKTDG
-69 AVLQNQK
+69 
-76 RVRQRRKMGKEAKK
+76 
-90 NSVFKAEHNADGTS
+90 KAEIKA
-104 VKVTK
+104 
-109 EDVRQT
+109 T
-115 FAKFKNPRFST
+115 FAKFRNPKFST
-126 AYITKMAILT
+126 AYIAKMAILT
-136 AISFLLYAFGKF
+136 AIAFILYAFAKF
-148 NLPFMFPQF
+148 NLPFMFPSF

-172 SMGPISACVVI
+172 SMGPISGCLVVI
-183 VLKCLLKFPLSSTVY
+183 IKCLLKFPLTTTAY

-227 ALIGLGVGTV
+227 ALIGLCVGSA
-237 CLTALSILVNRFIS
+237 CLTGLSILVNRFIS
-251 IPYYVQLYFNGD
+251 IPFFVQLYFGGNFD
-263 FSLIVNLLAPL
+263 AIVGVLKPL
-274 YKNITIDTF
+274 YKNVTIDNF

-318 HWDGTSMKKSHDVFG
+318 HWDGTSMKKDTVFG
-333 KHTVKNIEETYAL
+333 VHKVKSVDETYAL
-346 AKQIASTLKG
+346 AKKVADTLDG
-356 GDVILLSGDLGAGKT
+356 GEVLLLDGDLGAGKT

-376 LAKALGIDDE
+376 LAKALGVKEE

-410 YRVESAD
+410 YRVESSD
-417 ELAELGIEDCFDDDS
+417 ELAELGIEECFDEDA

-441 EHIDGEIID
+441 EHFDGKVIKISVKTLGETKREYDIVLQQDENGKTISDVDAETVKTDEKKSDDVNGEKAENESAVDGENND
-450 INITPTGENERIFDV
+450 
-465 EKRDN
+465 
-470 K
+470 

>member
-1 MDLTRRHIGHII
+1 MSKTK
-13 NLLQGEVQ
+13 GEKR
-21 ILTGGIV
+21 L
-28 REHAMRADKVQFLD
+28 KN
-42 RRYSPDE
+42 
-49 RSDVF
+49 DVS
-54 CISTYVCALEGAFFY
+54 ITAEKTDG
-69 AVLQNQK
+69 
-76 RVRQRRKMGKEAKK
+76 
-90 NSVFKAEHNADGTS
+90 KAEIKA
-104 VKVTK
+104 
-109 EDVRQT
+109 T
-115 FAKFKNPRFST
+115 FAKFRNPKFST
-126 AYITKMAILT
+126 AYIAKMAILT
-136 AISFLLYAFGKF
+136 AIAFILYAFAKF
-148 NLPFMFPQF
+148 NLPFMFPSF

-172 SMGPISACVVI
+172 SMGPISGCLVVI
-183 VLKCLLKFPLSSTVY
+183 IKCLLKFPLTTTAY
-198 VGEATDI
+198 VGESTDI

-227 ALIGLGVGTV
+227 ALIGLCVGSA
-237 CLTALSILVNRFIS
+237 CLTGLSILVNRFIS
-251 IPYYVQLYFNGD
+251 IPFFVQLYFGGNFD
-263 FSLIVNLLAPL
+263 AIVGVLKPL
-274 YKNITIDTF
+274 YKNVTIDTF

-318 HWDGTSMKKSHDVFG
+318 HWDGTSMKKDTVFG
-333 KHTVKNIEETYAL
+333 VHKVKSVDETYAL
-346 AKQIASTLKG
+346 AKKVADTLDG
-356 GDVILLSGDLGAGKT
+356 GEVLLLDGDLGAGKT

-376 LAKALGIDDE
+376 LAKALGVKEE

-410 YRVESAD
+410 YRVESSD
-417 ELAELGIEDCFDDDS
+417 ELAELGIEECFDEDA

-441 EHIDGEIID
+441 EHFDGKVIKISVKTLGETKREYD
-450 INITPTGENERIFDV
+450 IALQQDESDKTISDVDAETVKTDEKKSDDVNGEKAEN
-465 EKRDN
+465 
-470 K
+470 

>member
-1 MDLTRRHIGHII
+1 MFAPLKAQFFYTDRER
-13 NLLQGEVQ
+13 Q
-21 ILTGGIV
+21 ILW
-28 REHAMRADKVQFLD
+28 KL
-42 RRYSPDE
+42 
-49 RSDVF
+49 
-54 CISTYVCALEGAFFY
+54 
-69 AVLQNQK
+69 
-76 RVRQRRKMGKEAKK
+76 RQRRKMSKTKGEKRLK
-90 NSVFKAEHNADGTS
+90 NDVSITAEKTDGKAEIKA
-104 VKVTK
+104 
-109 EDVRQT
+109 T
-115 FAKFKNPRFST
+115 FAKFRNPKFST
-126 AYITKMAILT
+126 AYIAKMAILT
-136 AISFLLYAFGKF
+136 AIAFILYAFAKF
-148 NLPFMFPQF
+148 NLPFMFPSF

-172 SMGPISACVVI
+172 SMGPISGCLVVI
-183 VLKCLLKFPLSSTVY
+183 IKCLLKFPLTTTAY

-227 ALIGLGVGTV
+227 ALIGLCVGSA
-237 CLTALSILVNRFIS
+237 CLTGLSILVNRFIS
-251 IPYYVQLYFNGD
+251 IPFFVQLYFGGNFD
-263 FSLIVNLLAPL
+263 AIVGVLKPL
-274 YKNITIDTF
+274 YKNVTIDNF

-318 HWDGTSMKKSHDVFG
+318 HWDGTSMKKDTVFG
-333 KHTVKNIEETYAL
+333 VHKVKSVDETYAL
-346 AKQIASTLKG
+346 AKKVADTLDG
-356 GDVILLSGDLGAGKT
+356 GEVLLLDGDLGAGKT

-376 LAKALGIDDE
+376 LAKALGVKEE

-410 YRVESAD
+410 YRVESSD
-417 ELAELGIEDCFDDDS
+417 ELAELGIEECFDEDA

-441 EHIDGEIID
+441 EHFDGKVIKISVKTLGETKREYD
-450 INITPTGENERIFDV
+450 IVLQQDENGKTISDVDAETVKTDEKKSDDVNGEKAEN
-465 EKRDN
+465 
-470 K
+470 

>member
-1 MDLTRRHIGHII
+1 MFAPLKAQFFYTDRER
-13 NLLQGEVQ
+13 Q
-21 ILTGGIV
+21 ILL
-28 REHAMRADKVQFLD
+28 KL
-42 RRYSPDE
+42 
-49 RSDVF
+49 
-54 CISTYVCALEGAFFY
+54 
-69 AVLQNQK
+69 
-76 RVRQRRKMGKEAKK
+76 RQRRKMSKTKGEKRLK
-90 NSVFKAEHNADGTS
+90 NDVSITAEKTDGKAEIKA
-104 VKVTK
+104 
-109 EDVRQT
+109 T
-115 FAKFKNPRFST
+115 FAKFRNPKFST
-126 AYITKMAILT
+126 AYIAKMAILT
-136 AISFLLYAFGKF
+136 AIAFILYAFAKF
-148 NLPFMFPQF
+148 NLPFMFPSF

-172 SMGPISACVVI
+172 SMGPISGCLVVI
-183 VLKCLLKFPLSSTVY
+183 IKCLLKFPLTTTAY

-227 ALIGLGVGTV
+227 ALIGLCVGSA
-237 CLTALSILVNRFIS
+237 CLTGLSILVNRFIS
-251 IPYYVQLYFNGD
+251 IPFFVQLYFGGNFD
-263 FSLIVNLLAPL
+263 AIVGVLKPL
-274 YKNITIDTF
+274 YKNVTIDTF

-318 HWDGTSMKKSHDVFG
+318 HWDGTSMKKDTVFG
-333 KHTVKNIEETYAL
+333 VHKVKSVDETYAL
-346 AKQIASTLKG
+346 AKKVADTLDG
-356 GDVILLSGDLGAGKT
+356 GEVLLLDGDLGAGKT

-376 LAKALGIDDE
+376 LAKALGVKEE

-410 YRVESAD
+410 YRVESSD
-417 ELAELGIEDCFDDDS
+417 ELAELGIEECFDEDA

-441 EHIDGEIID
+441 EHFDGKVIKISVKTLGETKREYDIVLQQDENGKTISDVDAETVKTDEKKSDDVNGEKAENESAVDGENND
-450 INITPTGENERIFDV
+450 
-465 EKRDN
+465 
-470 K
+470 

>member
-1 MDLTRRHIGHII
+1 MSKTK
-13 NLLQGEVQ
+13 GEKR
-21 ILTGGIV
+21 L
-28 REHAMRADKVQFLD
+28 KN
-42 RRYSPDE
+42 
-49 RSDVF
+49 DVS
-54 CISTYVCALEGAFFY
+54 ITAEKTDG
-69 AVLQNQK
+69 
-76 RVRQRRKMGKEAKK
+76 
-90 NSVFKAEHNADGTS
+90 KAEIKA
-104 VKVTK
+104 
-109 EDVRQT
+109 T
-115 FAKFKNPRFST
+115 FAKFRNPKFST
-126 AYITKMAILT
+126 AYIAKMAILT
-136 AISFLLYAFGKF
+136 AIAFILYAFAKF
-148 NLPFMFPQF
+148 NLPFMFPSF

-172 SMGPISACVVI
+172 SMGPISGCLVVI
-183 VLKCLLKFPLSSTVY
+183 IKCLLKFPLTTTAY
-198 VGEATDI
+198 VGESTDI

-227 ALIGLGVGTV
+227 ALIGLCVGSA
-237 CLTALSILVNRFIS
+237 CLTGLSILVNRFIS
-251 IPYYVQLYFNGD
+251 IPFFVQLYFGGNFD
-263 FSLIVNLLAPL
+263 AIVGVLKPL
-274 YKNITIDTF
+274 YKNVTIDTF

-318 HWDGTSMKKSHDVFG
+318 HWDGTSMKKDTVFG
-333 KHTVKNIEETYAL
+333 VHKVKSVDETYAL
-346 AKQIASTLKG
+346 AKKVADTLDG
-356 GDVILLSGDLGAGKT
+356 GEVLLLDGDLGAGKT

-376 LAKALGIDDE
+376 LAKALGVKEE

-410 YRVESAD
+410 YRVESSD
-417 ELAELGIEDCFDDDS
+417 ELAELGIEECFDEDA

-441 EHIDGEIID
+441 EHFDGKVIKISVKTLGETKREYD
-450 INITPTGENERIFDV
+450 IVLQQDENGKTISGVDAETVKTDEKKSDDVNGEKAEN
-465 EKRDN
+465 
-470 K
+470 

>member
-1 MDLTRRHIGHII
+1 MSKTK
-13 NLLQGEVQ
+13 GEKR
-21 ILTGGIV
+21 L
-28 REHAMRADKVQFLD
+28 KN
-42 RRYSPDE
+42 
-49 RSDVF
+49 DVS
-54 CISTYVCALEGAFFY
+54 ITAEKTDG
-69 AVLQNQK
+69 
-76 RVRQRRKMGKEAKK
+76 
-90 NSVFKAEHNADGTS
+90 KAEIKA
-104 VKVTK
+104 
-109 EDVRQT
+109 T
-115 FAKFKNPRFST
+115 FAKFRNPKFST
-126 AYITKMAILT
+126 AYIAKMAILT
-136 AISFLLYAFGKF
+136 AIAFILYAFAKF
-148 NLPFMFPQF
+148 NLPFMFPRF

-172 SMGPISACVVI
+172 SMGPISGCLVVI
-183 VLKCLLKFPLSSTVY
+183 IKCLLKFPLTTTAY

-227 ALIGLGVGTV
+227 ALIGLCVGSA
-237 CLTALSILVNRFIS
+237 CLTGLSILVNRFIS
-251 IPYYVQLYFNGD
+251 IPFFVQLYFGGNFD
-263 FSLIVNLLAPL
+263 AIVGVLKPL
-274 YKNITIDTF
+274 YKNVTIDTF

-318 HWDGTSMKKSHDVFG
+318 HWDGTSMKKDTVFG
-333 KHTVKNIEETYAL
+333 VHKVKSVDETYAL
-346 AKQIASTLKG
+346 AKKVADTLDG
-356 GDVILLSGDLGAGKT
+356 GEVLLLDGDLGAGKT

-376 LAKALGIDDE
+376 LAKALGVKEE

-410 YRVESAD
+410 YRVESSD
-417 ELAELGIEDCFDDDS
+417 ELAELGIEECFDEDA

-441 EHIDGEIID
+441 EHFDGKVIKISVKTLGETKREYD
-450 INITPTGENERIFDV
+450 IVLQQDENGKTISDVDAETVKTDEKKSDDVNGEKAEN
-465 EKRDN
+465 
-470 K
+470 

>member
-1 MDLTRRHIGHII
+1 MFAPLKAQFFYTDRER
-13 NLLQGEVQ
+13 Q
-21 ILTGGIV
+21 ILL
-28 REHAMRADKVQFLD
+28 KL
-42 RRYSPDE
+42 
-49 RSDVF
+49 
-54 CISTYVCALEGAFFY
+54 
-69 AVLQNQK
+69 
-76 RVRQRRKMGKEAKK
+76 RQRRKMSKTKGEKRLKNDVSITAEKTDGKAKI
-90 NSVFKAEHNADGTS
+90 KA
-104 VKVTK
+104 
-109 EDVRQT
+109 T
-115 FAKFKNPRFST
+115 FAKFRNPKFST
-126 AYITKMAILT
+126 AYIAKMAILT
-136 AISFLLYAFGKF
+136 AIAFILYAFAKF
-148 NLPFMFPQF
+148 NLPFMFPSF

-172 SMGPISACVVI
+172 SMGPISGCLVVI
-183 VLKCLLKFPLSSTVY
+183 IKCLLKFPLTTTAY

-227 ALIGLGVGTV
+227 ALIGLCVGSA
-237 CLTALSILVNRFIS
+237 CLTGLSILVNRFIS
-251 IPYYVQLYFNGD
+251 IPFFVQLYFGGNFD
-263 FSLIVNLLAPL
+263 AIVGVLKPL
-274 YKNITIDTF
+274 YKNVTIDTF

-318 HWDGTSMKKSHDVFG
+318 HWDGTSMKKDTVFG
-333 KHTVKNIEETYAL
+333 VHKVKSVDETYAL
-346 AKQIASTLKG
+346 AKKVADTLDG
-356 GDVILLSGDLGAGKT
+356 GEVLLLDGDLGAGKT

-376 LAKALGIDDE
+376 LAKALGVKEE

-410 YRVESAD
+410 YRVESSD
-417 ELAELGIEDCFDDDS
+417 ELAELGIEECFDEDA

-441 EHIDGEIID
+441 EHFDGKVIKISVKTLGETKREYD
-450 INITPTGENERIFDV
+450 IVLQQDENGKTISDVDAETVKTDEKKSDDVNGEKAEN
-465 EKRDN
+465 
-470 K
+470 

>member
-1 MDLTRRHIGHII
+1 MSKTK
-13 NLLQGEVQ
+13 GEKR
-21 ILTGGIV
+21 L
-28 REHAMRADKVQFLD
+28 KN
-42 RRYSPDE
+42 
-49 RSDVF
+49 DVS
-54 CISTYVCALEGAFFY
+54 ITAEKTDG
-69 AVLQNQK
+69 
-76 RVRQRRKMGKEAKK
+76 
-90 NSVFKAEHNADGTS
+90 KAEIKA
-104 VKVTK
+104 
-109 EDVRQT
+109 T
-115 FAKFKNPRFST
+115 FAKFRNPKFST
-126 AYITKMAILT
+126 AYIAKMAILT
-136 AISFLLYAFGKF
+136 AIAFILYAFAKF
-148 NLPFMFPQF
+148 NLPFMFPSF

-172 SMGPISACVVI
+172 SMGPISGCLVVI
-183 VLKCLLKFPLSSTVY
+183 IKCLLKFPLTTTAY
-198 VGEATDI
+198 VGESTDI

-227 ALIGLGVGTV
+227 ALIGLCVGSA
-237 CLTALSILVNRFIS
+237 CLTGLSILVNRFIS
-251 IPYYVQLYFNGD
+251 IPFFVQLYFGGNFD
-263 FSLIVNLLAPL
+263 AIVGVLKPL
-274 YKNITIDTF
+274 YKNVTIDTF

-318 HWDGTSMKKSHDVFG
+318 HWDGTSMKKSTVFG
-333 KHTVKNIEETYAL
+333 VHKVKSVDETYAL
-346 AKQIASTLKG
+346 AKKVADTLDG
-356 GDVILLSGDLGAGKT
+356 GEVLLLDGDLGAGKT

-376 LAKALGIDDE
+376 LAKALGVKEE

-410 YRVESAD
+410 YRVESSD
-417 ELAELGIEDCFDDDS
+417 ELAELGIEECFDEDA

-441 EHIDGEIID
+441 EHFDGKVIKISVKTLGETKREYDIVLQQDENGKTISDVDAETVEANEKKSDDVKGEKAENESAADGE
-450 INITPTGENERIFDV
+450 NNG
-465 EKRDN
+465 
-470 K
+470 

>member
-1 MDLTRRHIGHII
+1 MSKTK
-13 NLLQGEVQ
+13 GEKR
-21 ILTGGIV
+21 L
-28 REHAMRADKVQFLD
+28 KN
-42 RRYSPDE
+42 
-49 RSDVF
+49 DVS
-54 CISTYVCALEGAFFY
+54 ITAEKTDG
-69 AVLQNQK
+69 
-76 RVRQRRKMGKEAKK
+76 
-90 NSVFKAEHNADGTS
+90 KAEIKA
-104 VKVTK
+104 
-109 EDVRQT
+109 T
-115 FAKFKNPRFST
+115 FAKFRNPKFST
-126 AYITKMAILT
+126 AYIAKMAILT
-136 AISFLLYAFGKF
+136 AIAFILYAFAKF
-148 NLPFMFPQF
+148 NLPFMFPSF

-172 SMGPISACVVI
+172 SMGPISGCLVVI
-183 VLKCLLKFPLSSTVY
+183 IKCLLKFPLTTTAY

-227 ALIGLGVGTV
+227 ALIGLCVGSA
-237 CLTALSILVNRFIS
+237 CLTGLSILVNRFIS
-251 IPYYVQLYFNGD
+251 IPFFVQLYFGGNFD
-263 FSLIVNLLAPL
+263 AIVGILKPL
-274 YKNITIDTF
+274 YKNVTIDTF

-318 HWDGTSMKKSHDVFG
+318 HWDGTSMKKDTVFG
-333 KHTVKNIEETYAL
+333 VHKVKSVDETYAL
-346 AKQIASTLKG
+346 AKKVADTLDG
-356 GDVILLSGDLGAGKT
+356 GEVLLLDGDLGAGKT

-376 LAKALGIDDE
+376 LAKALGVKEE

-410 YRVESAD
+410 YRVESSD
-417 ELAELGIEDCFDDDS
+417 ELAELGIEECFDEDA

-441 EHIDGEIID
+441 EHFDGKVIKISVKTLGETKREYD
-450 INITPTGENERIFDV
+450 IVLQQDENGKTISDVDAETVKTDEKKSDDVNGEKAEN
-465 EKRDN
+465 
-470 K
+470 

>member
-1 MDLTRRHIGHII
+1 MSKTK
-13 NLLQGEVQ
+13 GEKR
-21 ILTGGIV
+21 L
-28 REHAMRADKVQFLD
+28 KN
-42 RRYSPDE
+42 
-49 RSDVF
+49 DVS
-54 CISTYVCALEGAFFY
+54 ITAE
-69 AVLQNQK
+69 K
-76 RVRQRRKMGKEAKK
+76 TDGKAKI
-90 NSVFKAEHNADGTS
+90 KA
-104 VKVTK
+104 
-109 EDVRQT
+109 T
-115 FAKFKNPRFST
+115 FAKFRNPKFST
-126 AYITKMAILT
+126 AYIAKMAILT
-136 AISFLLYAFGKF
+136 AIAFILYAFAKF
-148 NLPFMFPQF
+148 NLPFMFPSF

-172 SMGPISACVVI
+172 SMGPISGCLVVI
-183 VLKCLLKFPLSSTVY
+183 IKCLLKFPLTTTAY

-227 ALIGLGVGTV
+227 ALIGLCVGSA
-237 CLTALSILVNRFIS
+237 CLTGLSILVNRFIS
-251 IPYYVQLYFNGD
+251 IPFFVQLYFGGNFD
-263 FSLIVNLLAPL
+263 AIVGVLKPL
-274 YKNITIDTF
+274 YKNVTIDTF

-307 FVLYK
+307 FVLYT

-318 HWDGTSMKKSHDVFG
+318 HWDGTSMKKDTVFG
-333 KHTVKNIEETYAL
+333 VHKVKSVDETYAL
-346 AKQIASTLKG
+346 AKKVADTLDG
-356 GDVILLSGDLGAGKT
+356 GEVLLLDGDLGAGKT

-376 LAKALGIDDE
+376 LAKALGVKEE

-410 YRVESAD
+410 YRVESSD
-417 ELAELGIEDCFDDDS
+417 ELAELGIEECFDEDA

-441 EHIDGEIID
+441 EHFDGKVIKISVKTLGETKREYD
-450 INITPTGENERIFDV
+450 IVLQQDENGKTMSDVDAETVKTDEKKSDDVNGEKAEN
-465 EKRDN
+465 
-470 K
+470 

>member
-1 MDLTRRHIGHII
+1 MSKTK
-13 NLLQGEVQ
+13 GEKR
-21 ILTGGIV
+21 L
-28 REHAMRADKVQFLD
+28 KN
-42 RRYSPDE
+42 
-49 RSDVF
+49 DVS
-54 CISTYVCALEGAFFY
+54 ITAEKTDG
-69 AVLQNQK
+69 
-76 RVRQRRKMGKEAKK
+76 
-90 NSVFKAEHNADGTS
+90 KAEIKA
-104 VKVTK
+104 
-109 EDVRQT
+109 T
-115 FAKFKNPRFST
+115 FAKFRNPKFST
-126 AYITKMAILT
+126 AYIAKMAILT
-136 AISFLLYAFGKF
+136 AIAFILYAFAKF
-148 NLPFMFPQF
+148 NLPFMFPSF

-172 SMGPISACVVI
+172 SMGPISGCLIVI
-183 VLKCLLKFPLSSTVY
+183 IKCLLKFPLTTTAY
-198 VGEATDI
+198 VGESTDI

-227 ALIGLGVGTV
+227 ALIGLCVGSA
-237 CLTALSILVNRFIS
+237 CLTGLSILVNRFIS
-251 IPYYVQLYFNGD
+251 IPFFVQLYFGGNFD
-263 FSLIVNLLAPL
+263 AIVGVLKPL
-274 YKNITIDTF
+274 YKNVTIDTF

-318 HWDGTSMKKSHDVFG
+318 HWDGTSMKKVTVFG
-333 KHTVKNIEETYAL
+333 VHKVKSVDETYAL
-346 AKQIASTLKG
+346 AKKVADTLDG
-356 GDVILLSGDLGAGKT
+356 GEILLLDGDLGAGKT

-376 LAKALGIDDE
+376 LAKALGVKEE

-410 YRVESAD
+410 YRVESSD
-417 ELAELGIEDCFDDDS
+417 ELAELGIEECFDEDA

-441 EHIDGEIID
+441 EHFDGKVIKISVKTLGETKREYDIVLQQDENGKTISNVDAETVESDEKKSDDVNGEKAENESVADGE
-450 INITPTGENERIFDV
+450 NNG
-465 EKRDN
+465 
-470 K
+470 

>member
-1 MDLTRRHIGHII
+1 MFAPLKAQFFYTDRER
-13 NLLQGEVQ
+13 Q
-21 ILTGGIV
+21 ILW
-28 REHAMRADKVQFLD
+28 KL
-42 RRYSPDE
+42 
-49 RSDVF
+49 
-54 CISTYVCALEGAFFY
+54 
-69 AVLQNQK
+69 
-76 RVRQRRKMGKEAKK
+76 RQRRKMSKTKGEKRLK
-90 NSVFKAEHNADGTS
+90 NDVSITAEKTDGKAEIKA
-104 VKVTK
+104 
-109 EDVRQT
+109 T
-115 FAKFKNPRFST
+115 FAKFRNPKFST
-126 AYITKMAILT
+126 AYIAKMAILT
-136 AISFLLYAFGKF
+136 AIAFILYAFAKF
-148 NLPFMFPQF
+148 NLPFMFPRF

-172 SMGPISACVVI
+172 SMGPISGCLVVI
-183 VLKCLLKFPLSSTVY
+183 IKCLLKFPLTTTAY

-227 ALIGLGVGTV
+227 ALIGLCVGSA
-237 CLTALSILVNRFIS
+237 CLTGLSILVNRFIS
-251 IPYYVQLYFNGD
+251 IPFFVQLYFGGNFD
-263 FSLIVNLLAPL
+263 AIVGVLKPL
-274 YKNITIDTF
+274 YKNVTIDNF

-318 HWDGTSMKKSHDVFG
+318 HWDGTSMKKDTVFG
-333 KHTVKNIEETYAL
+333 VHKVKSVDETYAL
-346 AKQIASTLKG
+346 AKKVADTLDG
-356 GDVILLSGDLGAGKT
+356 GEVLLLDGDLGAGKT

-376 LAKALGIDDE
+376 LAKALGVKEE

-410 YRVESAD
+410 YRVESSD
-417 ELAELGIEDCFDDDS
+417 ELAELGIEECFDEDA

-441 EHIDGEIID
+441 EHFDGKVIRISVKTLGETKREYD
-450 INITPTGENERIFDV
+450 IVLQQDENGKTISDVDAETVKTDEKKSDDVNGEKAEN
-465 EKRDN
+465 
-470 K
+470 

>member
-1 MDLTRRHIGHII
+1 MSKTK
-13 NLLQGEVQ
+13 GEKR
-21 ILTGGIV
+21 LKN
-28 REHAMRADKVQFLD
+28 D
-42 RRYSPDE
+42 
-49 RSDVF
+49 
-54 CISTYVCALEGAFFY
+54 ISITAEKTDG
-69 AVLQNQK
+69 
-76 RVRQRRKMGKEAKK
+76 
-90 NSVFKAEHNADGTS
+90 KAEIKA
-104 VKVTK
+104 
-109 EDVRQT
+109 T
-115 FAKFKNPRFST
+115 FAKFRNPKFST
-126 AYITKMAILT
+126 AYIAKMAILT
-136 AISFLLYAFGKF
+136 AIAFILYAFAKF
-148 NLPFMFPQF
+148 NLPFMFPSF

-172 SMGPISACVVI
+172 SMGPISGCLVVI
-183 VLKCLLKFPLSSTVY
+183 IKCLLKFPLTTTAY

-227 ALIGLGVGTV
+227 ALIGLCVGSA
-237 CLTALSILVNRFIS
+237 CLTGLSILVNRFIS
-251 IPYYVQLYFNGD
+251 IPFFVQLYFGGNFD
-263 FSLIVNLLAPL
+263 AIVGVLKPL
-274 YKNITIDTF
+274 YKNVTIDNF

-295 NLFRCIIVSGLT
+295 NLFRCIIVNGLT

-318 HWDGTSMKKSHDVFG
+318 HWDGTSMKKDTVFG
-333 KHTVKNIEETYAL
+333 VHKVKSVDETYAL
-346 AKQIASTLKG
+346 AKKVADTLDG
-356 GDVILLSGDLGAGKT
+356 GEVLLLDGDLGAGKT

-376 LAKALGIDDE
+376 LAKALGVKEE

-410 YRVESAD
+410 YRVESSD
-417 ELAELGIEDCFDDDS
+417 ELAELGIEECFDEDA

-441 EHIDGEIID
+441 EHFDGKVIKISVKTLGETKREYDIVLQQDENGKTISDVDAETVKTDEKKSDDVNGEKAENESAVDGENND
-450 INITPTGENERIFDV
+450 
-465 EKRDN
+465 
-470 K
+470 